1 MRRDRSAAFLWF
13 IQFFCCAFLLLDAST
28 SRAARVDAK
37 AIEQQLS
44 NPGALGLNKTEA
56 AELQKF
62 YAQRGYQPVW
72 LTDDP
77 GPSLLEPALTFIASA
92 DDEGLD
98 SRDYGLPELQQ
109 LQQQAG
115 QSSAAAME
123 LELRTT
129 WAVLNLARDVSRGR
143 LTATAADPDWHI
155 TQPDF
160 DAAGFL
166 QTAVQSGRLTQA
178 FEELPPTK
186 LHYRLL
192 KQTLARYRKLAY
204 EQVEWL
210 KIPDAPSIHPG
221 DTHPHIP
228 LIRQRITQAYDA
240 DGIAEFQV
248 KPSKSEHYDR
258 ELVNAVKA
266 FQTQHNLNTD
276 GVIGKNTLRALN
288 RPLAWKIRQ
297 LRINMERL
305 RWLPKKLGER
315 YLLVNTAGFI
325 LTATEQD
332 QEVLSMRIIVGRD
345 YRSTPTFNSAM
356 SHMVLNPYWN
366 VPYSIATKDLLPKQ
380 KSDPAFFSSGG
391 FKIFPGGNRNAE
403 PIDPDEI
410 DWHDL
415 KGGFPYFLRQDP
427 GKQNALGRI
436 KFMFPN
442 SFSIYLHDTPSKSL
456 FQRDIRTFSS
466 GCIRLEKP
474 MELAAFALKEQSL
487 PEKFMADLDSEN
499 TKTVHLPKPLP
510 IFLVYITAWVD
521 EHEMVH
527 FSPDIYDRDLRALRY
542 ARW

>member
-1 MRRDRSAAFLWF
+1 MTPERSTALWF
-13 IQFFCCAFLLLDAST
+13 IQLFCCAFLLLDAST
-28 SRAARVDAK
+28 SRATRMDAK
-37 AIEQQLS
+37 TIEQQLS
-44 NPGALGLNKTEA
+44 NPAAVGLNKTEIA
-56 AELQKF
+56 SLQKF
-62 YAQRGYQPVW
+62 YAQRGFQPVW
-72 LTDDP
+72 LTDNP
-77 GPSLLEPALTFIASA
+77 GPSFLESALTFIANA
-92 DDEGLD
+92 DAEGLD

-109 LQQQAG
+109 LRQQADP
-115 QSSAAAME
+115 SDAAAVA
-123 LELRTT
+123 LELRVTQ
-129 WAVLNLARDVSRGR
+129 AVLALARDVSRGR

-160 DAAGFL
+160 DAAEFL
-166 QTAVQSGRLTQA
+166 LSALQSVRLPQA
-178 FEELPPTK
+178 FDELPPTK

-192 KQTLARYRKLAY
+192 KQTLARYRKLA
-204 EQVEWL
+204 EAQVEWL
-210 KIPDAPSIHPG
+210 KIPDAASIHPG

-228 LIRQRITQAYDA
+228 LIRERIAQAHDA

-248 KPSKSEHYDR
+248 KPSKSEHYDA
-258 ELVNAVKA
+258 ELASAVKA
-266 FQTQHNLNTD
+266 FQAQHNLNTD

-288 RPLAWKIRQ
+288 RTLAWKIRQ

-305 RWLPKKLGER
+305 RWLPKKLGDR
-315 YLLVNTAGFI
+315 YLLVNTAGFM
-325 LTATEQD
+325 LTAAEQD

-366 VPYSIATKDLLPKQ
+366 VPYSIATQDLLPKQ
-380 KSDPAFFSSGG
+380 KSDPAFFSNGG
-391 FKIFPGGNRNAE
+391 FKIFPGNDRNAE
-403 PIDPDEI
+403 AIDPDEI

-521 EHEMVH
+521 AHEMVH